1 MLTACCRDGVVALFA
16 VVQALPL
23 VAPFAH
29 LVGQMHGQ
37 HSGSVAVCTVD
48 IVHLAPLPFE
58 VAGVVIRE
66 VRHAIDV
73 NEVGGGDDALELVHP
88 LAAPLGVDVEQ
99 VGDL

>member
-1 MLTACCRDGVVALFA
+1 MLTACFRDRVVALFA
-16 VVQALPL
+16 LVQALPL
-23 VAPFAH
+23 VASFAH
-29 LVGQMHGQ
+29 LIGQMHSQ
-37 HSGSVAVCTVD
+37 HPGGVIVCSVD

-73 NEVGGGDDALELVHP
+73 NEVGGGDDALEFVHP